1 MKHSIRNNFTLIFIA
16 LVAALLIIMYCV
28 YSFFLQEYYRRIKID
43 LLESAYQTVDT
54 AVQSA
59 EKEDKTLLGILN
71 EEYDQNVE
79 NSSVTAMFRS
89 LSERS
94 NIGIVML
101 DSSGM
106 MAATSRESEWDAM
119 KLRAYL
125 AFSEVYGDDVEF
137 TFPLNR
143 KPASDKTKNKDSS
156 ENDANNNQEA
166 SDGKTVP
173 ISGKSAADGS
183 ASDTET
189 AAEAPWQPI
198 EILKKTDNYTIQMFN
213 DRRSRSGYLECW
225 GTFSD
230 GDTHFL
236 MTMPIAS
243 IEEGTEISKHFL
255 FGVSAIILVIGAIA
269 VYFTTGL
276 ITKPINDL
284 AHISERMSDLDFS
297 ARYEGKQKNEIGV
310 LGASMNS
317 MSDKLEQTILELKD
331 ANAKLQ
337 EDIDAKIK
345 VDEMRKEFI
354 ADVSHELKTPI
365 SIIEG
370 YAEGLVEGLAE
381 DKETRDYYCGVIM
394 DESAKMNKMVKQLTS
409 LITYEFGE
417 DVNDCVSFDLSE
429 LIRSV
434 LEAQKIRLNEAGA
447 VLITELESPAPV
459 FADEFKIEEAFTNYL
474 NNAIN
479 HLEGQKRIRVRLEEA
494 IEGTDHDARR
504 MWKVSVYNDGE
515 PIPEESL
522 DKLWDKFYKVDKSRS
537 RQYGGSGIGL
547 SIVKAVVEA
556 HKGSCGVENTEEGVE
571 FMFMLPAEKI
581 LDEEKV
587 K

>member
-1 MKHSIRNNFTLIFIA
+1 MNHSIRNNFTLIFIA

-143 KPASDKTKNKDSS
+143 KPASDKTNNKDSS
-156 ENDANNNQEA
+156 ESDANNSPEA

-243 IEEGTEISKHFL
+243 IEEGTEISKRFL
-255 FGVSAIILVIGAIA
+255 FGVSAIILVMGAVA

-345 VDEMRKEFI
+345 IDEMRKEFI

-459 FADEFKIEEAFTNYL
+459 LADEFKIEEAFTNYL

-479 HLEGQKRIRVRLEEA
+479 HLDGQKRIRVRLEEA
-494 IEGTDHDARR
+494 FEGTDQDAGR

-522 DKLWDKFYKVDKSRS
+522 DQLWDKFYKVDKSRS

-556 HKGSCGVENTEEGVE
+556 HKGSCGVKNTEEGVE